1 MYNIFCQHDTAHAA
15 ALIETPPHVLPTHG
29 TATTKRGNIPN
40 PKTGGNT
47 ILPCVAATVKP
58 NTGRKERETMV
69 KTSEYQ
75 VCAIDKLTKTAQV
88 LEVISAENIG
98 TAIEMAS
105 GKYSRGVVR
114 VYPLVMLDNADSINY
129 MAALT
134 LASYENWERRNN
146 FAALNPLERNQY
158 DREDLLSVATI
169 AILVTLAENPAATM
183 YDVKTAAF
191 AAIRTEQGKKDR
203 NSEREYMPGWI
214 ACNVT
219 PQEIRA
225 SCPALASLIREAIE
239 YGDLTEGQM
248 EALMLRY
255 DEDLSVIEIA
265 ERTNRTRDRV
275 YVSLYKAYYKTLK
288 RAAELDGA
296 ELPTFKLAGYTAED
310 IAETLATL
318 RQRGRMNKN
327 QK

>member
-1 MYNIFCQHDTAHAA
+1 MN
-15 ALIETPPHVLPTHG
+15 
-29 TATTKRGNIPN
+29 ATT
-40 PKTGGNT
+40 
-47 ILPCVAATVKP
+47 
-58 NTGRKERETMV
+58 
-69 KTSEYQ
+69 EYQ
-75 VCAIDKLTKTAQV
+75 VCAIDKDAKTARA
-88 LEVISAENIG
+88 LEIISADSLQ
-98 TAIEMAS
+98 TAVKIANS
-105 GKYSRGVVR
+105 KYPKSMTRT
-114 VYPLVMLDNADSINY
+114 YPLVTVDNAESINF
-129 MAALT
+129 MAVFT

-183 YDVKTAAF
+183 YDVKSAAF
-191 AAIRTEQGKKDR
+191 AAIAAEQRRHDR
-203 NSEREYMPGWI
+203 NSEREYMPGWVS
-214 ACNVT
+214 CNIT
-219 PQEIRA
+219 PQKARE
-225 SCPALASLIREAIE
+225 SCPALVSLIREAIE
-239 YGDLTEGQM
+239 YGDLTAGQM
-248 EALMLRY
+248 EALILRY

-318 RQRGRMNKN
+318 RKRGRMNKN